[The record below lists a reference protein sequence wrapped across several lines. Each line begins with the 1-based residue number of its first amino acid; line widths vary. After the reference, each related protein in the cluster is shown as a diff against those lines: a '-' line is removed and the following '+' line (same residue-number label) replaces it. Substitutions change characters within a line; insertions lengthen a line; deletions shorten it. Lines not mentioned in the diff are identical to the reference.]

1 MIRQIRDH
9 SDKGFTY
16 VSSSNGITAGEQI
29 YFGLQVWSDLVI
41 ATITFADDYTGDQDI
56 VGKTLPAGLYR
67 PMRFKAITI
76 TSGDGAAEML

>member
-16 VSSSNGITAGEQI
+16 VSSSNGITASEQI
-29 YFGLQVWSDLVI
+29 YFGLQAWSDLVV
-41 ATITFADDYTGDQDI
+41 ASITFADDYTGDSDI